1 MKQISN
7 VSDAHLNDLIC
18 KLADRL
24 RVEEPMVLPYSDFTD
39 MLADLLCHVA
49 DGRERLVVA
58 GHATPDVQIAADR
71 AGMQVTE
78 VIGASP
84 FVHHS
89 EDLLEVI
96 RKDSIV
102 YIANPNWVSGANY
115 STLDLER
122 IAAALSEGTLFIDE
136 KYFDYYGITGLNL
149 LQKYAHVIVLRSLTA
164 GFSIGSDDSG
174 ILISS
179 PGFVRGIKGMF
190 GWSRLSTTMH
200 RILSTTLVNMDIAE
214 KRLHEVRDESL
225 RLATELT
232 RLGIQNRIT
241 ATDFLLLRVADP
253 KRVGNHLA
261 AHKTPVENLD
271 GYPEMKQYMRY
282 RVQSPLSNDR
292 FLTAA
297 SRMPKELYHLK
308 DLDRRAV
315 MFHRAPSEAT
325 SSAGSEVYDR
335 SKPGA
340 LQTISES

>member
-1 MKQISN
+1 MKLISTA
-7 VSDAHLNDLIC
+7 SDAHLNDLIR

-24 RVEEPMVLPYSDFTD
+24 KAGEPMVLPYSDFTD
-39 MLADLLCHVA
+39 MLTDLLGHVA

-78 VIGASP
+78 VLGVSP
-84 FVHHS
+84 FVHHN

-115 STLDLER
+115 SALDLER
-122 IAAALSEGTLFIDE
+122 IAGALTEGTLFIDE

-149 LQKYAHVIVLRSLTA
+149 LQKHAQVIVLRSLTA

-179 PGFVRGIKGMF
+179 PGFVRGIKGVF

-214 KRLHEVRDESL
+214 KRLREVRDESL

-253 KRVGNHLA
+253 KRVGNHMA

-271 GYPEMKQYMRY
+271 GYPEMKHYMRY

-297 SRMPKELYHLK
+297 SRMPKEFYHLK

-315 MFHRAPSEAT
+315 MFHRA
-325 SSAGSEVYDR
+325 SAGDPQPESGEVLDR
-335 SKPGA
+335 GA
-340 LQTISES
+340 VEVLQTTNQS